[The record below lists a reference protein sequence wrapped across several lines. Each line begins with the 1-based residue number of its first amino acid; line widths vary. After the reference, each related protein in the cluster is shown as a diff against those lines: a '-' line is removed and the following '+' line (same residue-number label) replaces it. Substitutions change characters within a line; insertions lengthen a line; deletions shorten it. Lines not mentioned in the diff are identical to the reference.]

1 MPIINHFGDVKTRGN
16 LTVLGVFS
24 NFSGNIYAANALST
38 TNVIASGNV
47 SGANL
52 ASQYN
57 VWAGSNVNSVNVWAT
72 GNVTAANLVSSGNL
86 WAASNVNGTNVWA
99 TGNISAASNVN
110 GANLYVTGNIWGQNL
125 VSSGN
130 LWASSN
136 VNSVNVWATGN
147 ISAANLASSGNLWA
161 ASNVNGTNV
170 WATGNISAASNV
182 NGTNLYVTGNI
193 WGQNLTSQYNVWA
206 ASNVNSVN
214 VWATG
219 NVSAANLTSSGN
231 LWAASNVNG
240 ANLYVTGNIW
250 GQNLTSQYN
259 VWAGSN
265 VNATNVWATGNLVSS
280 GNVWAGTTSNVNAK
294 NVWATANISGVT
306 INASN
311 FLIAGAVGTT
321 NQVLQATGTGAGI
334 QWGTISALS
343 GLTTGAVLYAT
354 SATSAST
361 TGTASNFYWDNTNSR
376 LGLGTATP
384 GYPLHVTA
392 TGVATASSAYSNLA
406 FQTGGWY
413 QAYNAAGTRTLKIY
427 TDGNIGCAELDLFS
441 DQRIKKDIEDVSE
454 AEAAL
459 LVSELRPRT
468 FRYTDTIEYGPERV
482 NGLIA
487 QEVLRVVPS
496 AVSTHEGVVPDV
508 FKTGKVS
515 GDWIAVE
522 GAFAPGDV
530 LKVLDGDE
538 IHMVSV
544 VEVRGDGSV
553 RVDKEL
559 KGAEV
564 FVYGREVQDFHT
576 VSYERIVPLL
586 ISTIQSLQK
595 RVAILENKSQ

>member
-38 TNVIASGNV
+38 TNVIATGNV
-47 SGANL
+47 SAANL
-52 ASQYN
+52 TSSGN
-57 VWAGSNVNSVNVWAT
+57 LWAGSNVN
-72 GNVTAANLVSSGNL
+72 G
-86 WAASNVNGTNVWA
+86 
-99 TGNISAASNVN
+99 
-110 GANLYVTGNIWGQNL
+110 
-125 VSSGN
+125 
-130 LWASSN
+130 
-136 VNSVNVWATGN
+136 
-147 ISAANLASSGNLWA
+147 
-161 ASNVNGTNV
+161 
-170 WATGNISAASNV
+170 
-182 NGTNLYVTGNI
+182 
-193 WGQNLTSQYNVWA
+193 
-206 ASNVNSVN
+206 VN

-231 LWAASNVNG
+231 LWTASNLNSVNVW
-240 ANLYVTGNIW
+240 ATGNIW
-250 GQNLTSQYN
+250 GGNLVSQYN
-259 VWAGSN
+259 VWAASNLNGVNVWATGNISATYNVTTGSNLNSTNVWSTGNIWGGNLVSQYNVWAASN
-265 VNATNVWATGNLVSS
+265 VNATNVWATGNISAANLTSS
-280 GNVWAGTTSNVNAK
+280 GNVWAGATSNVNAK

-306 INASN
+306 LNASN
-311 FLIAGAVGTT
+311 FLIAGAIGTT

-376 LGLGTATP
+376 LGLGTASP

-406 FQTGGWY
+406 FKTSGWY

-454 AEAAL
+454 SEASL

-468 FRYTDTIEYGPERV
+468 FRYTDAIEYGSERV

-508 FKTGKVS
+508 FKSGKVS

-522 GAFAPGDV
+522 GAFATGDV

-544 VEVRGDGSV
+544 VDVRGDGSV

-559 KGAEV
+559 KGEEV
-564 FVYGREVQDFHT
+564 FVYGHEVQDFHT

>member
-24 NFSGNIYAANALST
+24 NFSGNVFAANALST
-38 TNVIASGNV
+38 TNVIATGNV
-47 SGANL
+47 S
-52 ASQYN
+52 
-57 VWAGSNVNSVNVWAT
+57 
-72 GNVTAANLVSSGNL
+72 AANLVSSGNL
-86 WAASNVNGTNVWA
+86 WAGSNLNSTNVWA
-99 TGNISAASNVN
+99 TGNVSAA
-110 GANLYVTGNIWGQNL
+110 NL

-136 VNSVNVWATGN
+136 VNGTNVFATGNVSAANLVSSGNLWASSNINSLNVWATGN
-147 ISAANLASSGNLWA
+147 VSAANLVSSGNLWA
-161 ASNVNGTNV
+161 SSN
-170 WATGNISAASNV
+170 I
-182 NGTNLYVTGNI
+182 
-193 WGQNLTSQYNVWA
+193 
-206 ASNVNSVN
+206 NSVN

-219 NVSAANLTSSGN
+219 NVSAANLVSSGN
-231 LWAASNVNG
+231 LWASSNLN
-240 ANLYVTGNIW
+240 
-250 GQNLTSQYN
+250 S
-259 VWAGSN
+259 
-265 VNATNVWATGNLVSS
+265 TNVWATGNVSAANLVSS
-280 GNVWAGTTSNVNAK
+280 GNVWAGTTSNVNSK
-294 NVWATANISGVT
+294 NVFATANISGVT
-306 INASN
+306 LNTTN
-311 FLIAGAVGTT
+311 LLVAGTAGTT
-321 NQVLQATGTGAGI
+321 NQVLQATGTGAGV

-361 TGTASNFYWDNTNSR
+361 TGTASNFYWDNTNAR
-376 LGLGTATP
+376 LGLGTAAP

-413 QAYNAAGTRTLKIY
+413 QAYNAAGTRTIKIY

-454 AEAAL
+454 ADASL
-459 LVSELRPRT
+459 LVSDLRPRT
-468 FRYTDTIEYGPERV
+468 FRYTDAIEYGPDRV

-508 FKTGKVS
+508 FKSGKVS
-515 GDWIAVE
+515 DDWITVE
-522 GAFAPGDV
+522 GVFAPGDV

-538 IHMVSV
+538 VHMVSV
-544 VEVRGDGSV
+544 IEVRGGDSV
-553 RVDKEL
+553 RVDKDF
-559 KGAEV
+559 KGSEV
-564 FVYGREVQDFHT
+564 FVYGHEVQDFHT

>member
-1 MPIINHFGDVKTRGN
+1 
-16 LTVLGVFS
+16 
-24 NFSGNIYAANALST
+24 
-38 TNVIASGNV
+38 
-47 SGANL
+47 
-52 ASQYN
+52 
-57 VWAGSNVNSVNVWAT
+57 
-72 GNVTAANLVSSGNL
+72 LV
-86 WAASNVNGTNVWA
+86 
-99 TGNISAASNVN
+99 
-110 GANLYVTGNIWGQNL
+110 
-125 VSSGN
+125 
-130 LWASSN
+130 
-136 VNSVNVWATGN
+136 
-147 ISAANLASSGNLWA
+147 
-161 ASNVNGTNV
+161 
-170 WATGNISAASNV
+170 
-182 NGTNLYVTGNI
+182 
-193 WGQNLTSQYNVWA
+193 
-206 ASNVNSVN
+206 
-214 VWATG
+214 
-219 NVSAANLTSSGN
+219 
-231 LWAASNVNG
+231 
-240 ANLYVTGNIW
+240 
-250 GQNLTSQYN
+250 
-259 VWAGSN
+259 
-265 VNATNVWATGNLVSS
+265 
-280 GNVWAGTTSNVNAK
+280 AGTA
-294 NVWATANISGVT
+294 
-306 INASN
+306 
-311 FLIAGAVGTT
+311 GTT
-321 NQVLQATGTGAGI
+321 NQVLQATGTAGGV

-361 TGTASNFYWDNTNSR
+361 TGTASNFYWDNTNAR
-376 LGLGTATP
+376 LGLGTAVP

-508 FKTGKVS
+508 FKSGKVS

-544 VEVRGDGSV
+544 VDVRGDGSV

-564 FVYGREVQDFHT
+564 FVYGHEVQDFHT

>member
-1 MPIINHFGDVKTRGN
+1 MPIINHFGDVNTRGN

-24 NFSGNIYAANALST
+24 NFSGNVYAANALST
-38 TNVIASGNV
+38 TNVMASGN
-47 SGANL
+47 
-52 ASQYN
+52 AS
-57 VWAGSNVNSVNVWAT
+57 
-72 GNVTAANLVSSGNL
+72 AANLTSSGN
-86 WAASNVNGTNVWA
+86 
-99 TGNISAASNVN
+99 I
-110 GANLYVTGNIWGQNL
+110 
-125 VSSGN
+125 
-130 LWASSN
+130 WASSN
-136 VNSVNVWATGN
+136 LNSE
-147 ISAANLASSGNLWA
+147 
-161 ASNVNGTNV
+161 
-170 WATGNISAASNV
+170 
-182 NGTNLYVTGNI
+182 
-193 WGQNLTSQYNVWA
+193 
-206 ASNVNSVN
+206 N

-231 LWAASNVNG
+231 
-240 ANLYVTGNIW
+240 I
-250 GQNLTSQYN
+250 
-259 VWAGSN
+259 
-265 VNATNVWATGNLVSS
+265 
-280 GNVWAGTTSNVNAK
+280 WAGTTSNVNSN

-306 INASN
+306 INTSN
-311 FLIAGAVGTT
+311 FLIAGTVGTT

-343 GLTTGAVLYAT
+343 GLTPGAVLYAT

-376 LGLGTATP
+376 LGLGTSTP

-392 TGVATASSAYSNLA
+392 TGVATASTAYSNLA
-406 FQTGGWY
+406 FRTGGWY
-413 QAYNAAGTRTLKIY
+413 QAYNAADTRTLKIY

-454 AEAAL
+454 VDAVR

-468 FRYTDTIEYGPERV
+468 FRYTDVIEYGPDRV

-508 FKTGKVS
+508 FKPGKVS
-515 GDWIAVE
+515 GDCITVE
-522 GAFAPGDV
+522 GAFAVGDV

-544 VEVRGDGSV
+544 IDVRGDGSV

-559 KGAEV
+559 KGAEI
-564 FVYGREVQDFHT
+564 FVYGHEVPDFHT
-576 VSYERIVPLL
+576 VSYERIIPLL

-595 RVAILENKSQ
+595 RIVILENKSQ

>member
-24 NFSGNIYAANALST
+24 NFSGNVFASNAVST
-38 TNVIASGNV
+38 TNVIATGNV
-47 SGANL
+47 SAANL
-52 ASQYN
+52 VSSGNLWAGSNVNSVNVWSTGNVSAANLVSSGNLWAGSNINSVNVWATGNVSAANLVSSGN

-72 GNVTAANLVSSGNL
+72 GNVSAANLVSSGNL
-86 WAASNVNGTNVWA
+86 WAASNLNSTNVW
-99 TGNISAASNVN
+99 S
-110 GANLYVTGNIWGQNL
+110 
-125 VSSGN
+125 
-130 LWASSN
+130 
-136 VNSVNVWATGN
+136 
-147 ISAANLASSGNLWA
+147 
-161 ASNVNGTNV
+161 
-170 WATGNISAASNV
+170 
-182 NGTNLYVTGNI
+182 
-193 WGQNLTSQYNVWA
+193 
-206 ASNVNSVN
+206 
-214 VWATG
+214 TG
-219 NVSAANLTSSGN
+219 NVSAA
-231 LWAASNVNG
+231 
-240 ANLYVTGNIW
+240 
-250 GQNLTSQYN
+250 
-259 VWAGSN
+259 
-265 VNATNVWATGNLVSS
+265 NLVSS
-280 GNVWAGTTSNVNAK
+280 GNVWAGTTSNVNSK

-306 INASN
+306 LNTTN
-311 FLIAGAVGTT
+311 LLVAGTAGTT
-321 NQVLQATGTGAGI
+321 NQVLQATGTAGGV

-361 TGTASNFYWDNTNSR
+361 TGTASNFYWDNTNAR
-376 LGLGTATP
+376 LGLGTAVP

-508 FKTGKVS
+508 FKSGKVS

-544 VEVRGDGSV
+544 VDVRGDGSV

-564 FVYGREVQDFHT
+564 FVYGHEVQDFHT

>member
-110 GANLYVTGNIWGQNL
+110 GT
-125 VSSGN
+125 
-130 LWASSN
+130 
-136 VNSVNVWATGN
+136 
-147 ISAANLASSGNLWA
+147 
-161 ASNVNGTNV
+161 
-170 WATGNISAASNV
+170 
-182 NGTNLYVTGNI
+182 
-193 WGQNLTSQYNVWA
+193 
-206 ASNVNSVN
+206 
-214 VWATG
+214 
-219 NVSAANLTSSGN
+219 
-231 LWAASNVNG
+231 
-240 ANLYVTGNIW
+240 NLYVTGNIW

-280 GNVWAGTTSNVNAK
+280 GNVWAGTTSNINAK

-311 FLIAGAVGTT
+311 FLIAGAIGTT

-544 VEVRGDGSV
+544 VDVRGDGSV